1 MVIGNQPKASQH
13 FPITNCQSLITAS
26 MDLLSDRTKLDR
38 YPARGKH
45 DFETVAAILDEGFFC
60 HVGFVQNGQPYVIP
74 TGYGRDGRTL
84 YIHGSA
90 SSRML
95 NQAENEIPICVT
107 VTLVDGLV
115 LARSAFHSSVNYR
128 SVVILGSAGK
138 VTGDAKL
145 SALKVIV
152 DQIVP
157 RRWDS
162 LRPVTQREI
171 DDTTVLK
178 LDIEEAS
185 AKIRSGPPAD
195 DEEDYA
201 LPIWAGTLDFP
212 ALSPSATSDPR
223 LLPGLPVPEHVRQYN
238 RVKK

>member
-1 MVIGNQPKASQH
+1 MS
-13 FPITNCQSLITAS
+13 
-26 MDLLSDRTKLDR
+26 DLLSDRTRLDR

-74 TGYGRDGRTL
+74 TGYGREGRNL
-84 YIHGSA
+84 FIHGSA

-95 NQAENEIPICVT
+95 NQAAKEIPICVT

-128 SVVILGSAGK
+128 SVVMLGSAEKVEGAGK
-138 VTGDAKL
+138 L
-145 SALKVIV
+145 EALKTIV

-157 RRWDS
+157 GRWDS
-162 LRPVTQREI
+162 LRPVTRKEI
-171 DDTTVLK
+171 DETTVLK
-178 LDIEEAS
+178 LDIVEAS

-195 DEEDYA
+195 DEPDYA
-201 LPIWAGTLDFP
+201 LPMWAGTLDFP
-212 ALSPSATSDPR
+212 PLAPVPNADPR
-223 LLPGLPVPEHVRQYN
+223 LKPGTAVPAHVSAYSRI
-238 RVKK
+238 KKSR

>member
-1 MVIGNQPKASQH
+1 
-13 FPITNCQSLITAS
+13 

-74 TGYGRDGRTL
+74 TGYGRDGRHL

-95 NQAENEIPICVT
+95 NQAAGEIPICVT

-128 SVVILGSAGK
+128 SVVILGSAEK
-138 VTGDAKL
+138 VEGEEKL
-145 SALKVIV
+145 RALKIIV

-157 RRWDS
+157 GRWDS
-162 LRPVTQREI
+162 LRPVTQNEI

-178 LDIEEAS
+178 LGIEEAS
-185 AKIRSGPPAD
+185 AKVRSGPPAD
-195 DEEDYA
+195 DEADYA
-201 LPIWAGTLDFP
+201 LPMWAGTLDFP
-212 ALSPSATSDPR
+212 ALAPVPKADPR
-223 LLPGLPVPEHVRQYN
+223 LKPDTPVPAHVSGYS
-238 RVKK
+238 RVRKSR

>member
-1 MVIGNQPKASQH
+1 
-13 FPITNCQSLITAS
+13 

-45 DFETVAAILDEGFFC
+45 DFKTIAAILDEGFFC

-74 TGYGRDGRTL
+74 TGYGREGNKL

-95 NQAENEIPICVT
+95 NQAGKEIPICVT

-128 SVVILGSAGK
+128 SVVILGSAEK
-138 VTGDAKL
+138 IEGDEKL
-145 SALKVIV
+145 AALKVIV

-157 RRWDS
+157 GRWDS
-162 LRPVTQREI
+162 LRPVTQKEI
-171 DDTTVLK
+171 DETTVLK

-195 DEEDYA
+195 DDEDYA

-212 ALSPSATSDPR
+212 ALSPKATPDPR
-223 LLPGLPVPEHVRQYN
+223 LQTGLAVPDHVKDYS

>member
-1 MVIGNQPKASQH
+1 MS
-13 FPITNCQSLITAS
+13 
-26 MDLLSDRTKLDR
+26 DLLSDRTKLDR

-45 DFETVAAILDEGFFC
+45 DFDTIAAILDEGFFC

-74 TGYGRDGRTL
+74 TGYGRDGRNL

-95 NQAENEIPICVT
+95 NQAAKEIPICVT

-128 SVVILGSAGK
+128 SVVMLGSAE
-138 VTGDAKL
+138 KL
-145 SALKVIV
+145 EGEEKLRALKVIV

-157 RRWDS
+157 GRWDS

-171 DDTTVLK
+171 DETTVLK
-178 LDIEEAS
+178 LGIEEAS
-185 AKIRSGPPAD
+185 AKVRSGPPAD

-212 ALSPSATSDPR
+212 KAAPAPNPDPR
-223 LLPGLPVPEHVRQYN
+223 LKAGMAVPAHVSGYT

>member
-1 MVIGNQPKASQH
+1 MS
-13 FPITNCQSLITAS
+13 
-26 MDLLSDRTKLDR
+26 DLLSDRTRLDR

-45 DFETVAAILDEGFFC
+45 DFETIAAILDEGFFC

-74 TGYGRDGRTL
+74 TGYGRHGRSL

-95 NQAENEIPICVT
+95 NQGAKEIPICVT

-128 SVVILGSAGK
+128 SVVILGSAEK
-138 VTGDAKL
+138 VEGEEKL
-145 SALKVIV
+145 RALKVIV

-157 RRWDS
+157 GRWDG
-162 LRPVTQREI
+162 LRPVQQFEI

-185 AKIRSGPPAD
+185 AKVRSGPPAD
-195 DEEDYA
+195 DEPDYA
-201 LPIWAGTLDFP
+201 LPIWAGTLDFAP
-212 ALSPSATSDPR
+212 LAPTPNPDPR
-223 LLPGLPVPEHVRQYN
+223 LKPGIAVPAHVSGYR
-238 RVKK
+238 RVRK

>member
-1 MVIGNQPKASQH
+1 MS
-13 FPITNCQSLITAS
+13 
-26 MDLLSDRTKLDR
+26 DLLSDRTKLDR

-45 DFETVAAILDEGFFC
+45 DFDTIAAILDEGFFC

-74 TGYGRDGRTL
+74 TGYGRDGRNL

-95 NQAENEIPICVT
+95 NQAEKEIPICVT

-128 SVVILGSAGK
+128 SVVMLGSAEK
-138 VTGDAKL
+138 VEGPEKL
-145 SALKVIV
+145 QALKVIV

-157 RRWDS
+157 GRWDS
-162 LRPVTQREI
+162 LRPITQREV
-171 DDTTVLK
+171 DETTVLK
-178 LDIEEAS
+178 LGIEEAS
-185 AKIRSGPPAD
+185 AKVRSGPPAD

-212 ALSPSATSDPR
+212 RTAPVPNADPR
-223 LLPGLPVPEHVRQYN
+223 LKAGMAIPAHVSGYS
-238 RVKK
+238 RVKKSR